1 MSEELV
7 NVSSGDGIRLQG
19 FIEIELVNEKENYK
33 RTYKNTITN
42 AGKQVLL
49 ARSVGSL
56 LCNTGNLYG
65 DILSADGLAGDYT
78 YGSYSSTLGLVA
90 KYCSNQYQLS
100 NVLLNLG
107 DDLDSLSASTTFLN
121 IKNDDFSVGDKL
133 VGYANSSVTALTD
146 GKEGS
151 LEYQKPEYT
160 VDPYTRTNRWKYDI
174 GVATGTIDTIAMMP
188 ASSFKN
194 NNIEGFRM
202 MKCIDR
208 VSCQDSNFIA
218 KSTGFCPPGISG
230 LTGSSEILLNFNQD
244 GINRWKYDLGTGEIT
259 EVNAVDPFIVFTGN
273 VTDVYSEGLYVYAL
287 RLDPIASSYSY
298 IYMDVYLKSSG
309 ELIESVTVSRG
320 SSSFYSQNSYFVTA
334 KFLIKDSVMYIT
346 TMSTADRGT
355 DTSYGHKVVKMGK
368 GSKEY
373 WSTTVAQ
380 YKTFAESDL
389 GVTVPEAWDENHV
402 CLGNYGDSFALYTL
416 YEDEKNGYPITAWIV
431 PSLTEIVGTAVIAA
445 YYFLR
450 PNTVLFNTG
459 VYRGAIQIGT
469 DYVGDYTG
477 SSEGSTLTPRNQDI
491 KRIDNNDGI
500 LEIDNRKTGAF
511 ISLEDWNSN
520 VMSFVKLQTPIV
532 KQDTDIM
539 YVSYGYKVV

>member
-1 MSEELV
+1 MREKLV

-42 AGKQVLL
+42 AGKQILL
-49 ARSVGSL
+49 ARSVGNL

-65 DILSADGLAGDYT
+65 DIISVDGLAGDYT
-78 YGSYSSTLGLVA
+78 YANNSSQLGLVA

-107 DDLDSLSASTTFLN
+107 NDLNSLNASTTFLN

-133 VGYANSSVTALTD
+133 VGYANSSVTALAD

-151 LEYQKPEYT
+151 VEYQKPEYI
-160 VDPYTRTNRWKYDI
+160 VDPYTITNRWKYDI

-188 ASSFKN
+188 AYSFKN
-194 NNIEGFRM
+194 NNIEGFRV

-208 VSCQDSNFIA
+208 VSCQNSNFIA

-259 EVNAVDPFIVFTGN
+259 EVNTADPFIVFTGN
-273 VTDVYSEGLYVYAL
+273 VTDVYSEGPYVYAL
-287 RLDPIASSYSY
+287 RLSAIATYTNY
-298 IYMDVYLKSSG
+298 LYMDVYLKSSG
-309 ELIESVTVSRG
+309 ERITSVTVSRG
-320 SSSFYSQNSYFVTA
+320 ASSVNQESYFVAA

-346 TMSTADRGT
+346 TMSTTSRGT
-355 DTSYGHKVVKMGK
+355 STSYGHKVVKMGK
-368 GSKEY
+368 GSQEY
-373 WSTTVAQ
+373 WSTVVTR
-380 YKTFAESDL
+380 YKTFAQSDL
-389 GVTVPEAWDENHV
+389 GVTVPEAWDESLV
-402 CLGNYGDSFALYTL
+402 CLGNYGDSFVLYTL
-416 YEDEKNGYPITAWIV
+416 YEDAKNGYPITAWIV
-431 PSLTEIVGTAVIAA
+431 PSLTEIVGTAVTAA

-450 PNTVLFNTG
+450 LNTVLFNTG

-469 DYVGDYTG
+469 YYAGNYTE
-477 SSEGSTLTPRNQDI
+477 SSAGSTFTPRNQDV
-491 KRIDNNDGI
+491 KRINNNDGA

>member
-65 DILSADGLAGDYT
+65 DIISADGLAGDYT
-78 YGSYSSTLGLVA
+78 YGSSYYGRVA

-107 DDLDSLSASTTFLN
+107 DDLDSLNASTTFLN

-133 VGYANSSVTALTD
+133 VGYANSSVTALKD

-151 LEYQKPEYT
+151 VEYQKPEYT
-160 VDPYTRTNRWKYDI
+160 VDPYIRTNRWKYDV

-188 ASSFKN
+188 AYSFKD

-208 VSCQDSNFIA
+208 VSCQNSNFIA
-218 KSTGFCPPGISG
+218 RSTGFCPPGISG
-230 LTGSSEILLNFNQD
+230 LTGSSEILLNFEQD

-259 EVNAVDPFIVFTGN
+259 EVNAADPFIVFTGII
-273 VTDVYSEGLYVYAL
+273 TDVYSEGLYVYAL
-287 RLDPIASSYSY
+287 RLNSIATYTND

-309 ELIESVTVSRG
+309 EHIKTVTVSYGG
-320 SSSFYSQNSYFVTA
+320 SSWGQYSYFVTA

-346 TMSTADRGT
+346 TMSTTSRGT
-355 DTSYGHKVVKMGK
+355 NTYYGHKVIKMGK
-368 GSKEY
+368 GSQAY

-380 YKTFAESDL
+380 YMTFAESDL
-389 GVTVPEAWDENHV
+389 GVTVPEAWDEDLV

-416 YEDEKNGYPITAWIV
+416 YEYATSGYPITAWIV
-431 PSLTEIVGTAVIAA
+431 PSLTEIVGTAVTSAF
-445 YYFLR
+445 YFLR

-459 VYRGAIQIGT
+459 VYRGAIQIGSN
-469 DYVGDYTG
+469 YAANYSV
-477 SSEGSTLTPRNQDI
+477 SSEVATLTPRNQDI
-491 KRIDNNDGI
+491 KRIVNNDGT
-500 LEIDNRKTGAF
+500 LEIDNRTTGAF